1 MKKLIIGLVLA
12 AVCGGVGITAWAKT
26 SNGKLTTKTIGVQP
40 ANNNINNNI
49 KSEIENYLN
58 NKYGSDWAINLYNKN
73 GEKWDDILENE
84 LETQFG
90 HIYEDIIDHIIDAKE
105 SHSGLDID
113 IDHNYDYYD
122 DNQYDDNDR
131 YDD

>member
-26 SNGKLTTKTIGVQP
+26 SNGQLTTKTIGVQP

-122 DNQYDDNDR
+122 DDQYDDNDI

>member
-1 MKKLIIGLVLA
+1 MGWYFK
-12 AVCGGVGITAWAKT
+12 
-26 SNGKLTTKTIGVQP
+26 
-40 ANNNINNNI
+40 
-49 KSEIENYLN
+49 
-58 NKYGSDWAINLYNKN
+58 
-73 GEKWDDILENE
+73 NE

-122 DNQYDDNDR
+122 DDSTMIMIDMMIK
-131 YDD
+131 

>member
-40 ANNNINNNI
+40 ANNNI

-90 HIYEDIIDHIIDAKE
+90 NIYEDIIDHIIDAKE

-122 DNQYDDNDR
+122 DDQYDDNDR

>member
-12 AVCGGVGITAWAKT
+12 AVCGGAGITAWAKT

-90 HIYEDIIDHIIDAKE
+90 NIYEDIIDHIIDAKE

-122 DNQYDDNDR
+122 DDQYDDNDR

>member
-84 LETQFG
+84 LETQFV

-122 DNQYDDNDR
+122 DDQYDDNDR

>member
-12 AVCGGVGITAWAKT
+12 AVCGGVGIIAWAKT

-122 DNQYDDNDR
+122 DDQYDDNDR

>member
-49 KSEIENYLN
+49 KL
-58 NKYGSDWAINLYNKN
+58 KK
-73 GEKWDDILENE
+73 
-84 LETQFG
+84 
-90 HIYEDIIDHIIDAKE
+90 
-105 SHSGLDID
+105 
-113 IDHNYDYYD
+113 
-122 DNQYDDNDR
+122 
-131 YDD
+131 

>member
-122 DNQYDDNDR
+122 DDQYDDNDR

>member
-122 DNQYDDNDR
+122 DDQYDDNDI

>member
-12 AVCGGVGITAWAKT
+12 AVCGGVGITAWAQT

-122 DNQYDDNDR
+122 DDQYDDNDR